1 MESTAPPTLNTGG
14 VEAEVTH
21 GDAAEARPNIAGRGA
36 PSEVGDQA
44 VWSLS
49 TAKPGNGV
57 DQLRDASTET
67 YWQSD
72 GPQPHLVNIQ
82 FHKKTRVQEIA
93 IYTDYKL
100 DESYT
105 PSKISIRAG
114 TNFHDLQQIKV
125 EELLEPSG
133 WTTISLMQPP
143 SHDDGLS
150 EGERALE
157 PLRTYFIQLAVLANH
172 QNGRDTHI
180 RQIRVYSP
188 RSRTSNDMALPDMNT
203 LEFQMYACVR

>member
-1 MESTAPPTLNTGG
+1 MASPVTTIGEGDAQQDVEVDVVKAGG
-14 VEAEVTH
+14 VDLRE
-21 GDAAEARPNIAGRGA
+21 I
-36 PSEVGDQA
+36 GDQA

-82 FHKKTRVQEIA
+82 FHKKMRVQEIA

-105 PSKISIRAG
+105 PSKISVRAG
-114 TNFHDLQQIKV
+114 TSFHDLQQVKV

-143 SHDDGLS
+143 TADNGIPMA
-150 EGERALE
+150 ERALE

-180 RQIRVYSP
+180 RQIHVFAP
-188 RSRTSNDMALPDMNT
+188 RNRTSNDMALPEMQT
-203 LEFQMYACVR
+203 REFQMYACVR

>member
-1 MESTAPPTLNTGG
+1 MSGAPA
-14 VEAEVTH
+14 EDSAEVS
-21 GDAAEARPNIAGRGA
+21 A
-36 PSEVGDQA
+36 PRRSADLREIGDQA

-57 DQLRDASTET
+57 DQLRDSSTDT

-82 FHKKTRVQEIA
+82 FHKKMRIQELA

-105 PSKISIRAG
+105 PSKISVRAG

-133 WTTISLMQPP
+133 WITISLMQP
-143 SHDDGLS
+143 SVHDDGLP
-150 EGERALE
+150 EEERALE
-157 PLRTYFIQLAVLANH
+157 PLRTFYIQLAVLANH

-180 RQIRVYSP
+180 RQVQVFSP
-188 RSRTSNDMALPDMNT
+188 RNRTSNDMALPEMNT
-203 LEFQMYACVR
+203 LEFQMYSCIR

>member
-1 MESTAPPTLNTGG
+1 MSAP
-14 VEAEVTH
+14 
-21 GDAAEARPNIAGRGA
+21 AAEPADATA
-36 PSEVGDQA
+36 AKLSSELREIGDQA

-57 DQLRDASTET
+57 DQLRDSSTDT

-82 FHKKTRVQEIA
+82 FHKKMRIQEIA

-105 PSKISIRAG
+105 PSKIAIRAG
-114 TNFHDLQQIKV
+114 TMFHDLQQIKV
-125 EELLEPSG
+125 EELSEPSG

-143 SHDDGLS
+143 EYDDGTP
-150 EGERALE
+150 EDERALE

-180 RQIRVYSP
+180 RQIRVFSP
-188 RSRTSNDMALPDMNT
+188 RTGTSNDMALPEMST
-203 LEFQMYACVR
+203 LDFRIHSCIR

>member
-1 MESTAPPTLNTGG
+1 MAAAAAGAVQRSTEL
-14 VEAEVTH
+14 
-21 GDAAEARPNIAGRGA
+21 R
-36 PSEVGDQA
+36 EVGDQA

-57 DQLRDASTET
+57 DQLRDSSTET

-82 FHKKTRVQEIA
+82 FHKKMRIQEIS

-125 EELLEPSG
+125 EELVEPCG
-133 WTTISLMQPP
+133 WITISLTQPTTIA
-143 SHDDGLS
+143 DGVP
-150 EGERALE
+150 EEERALE

-180 RQIRVYSP
+180 RQIRVFAP
-188 RSRTSNDMALPDMNT
+188 RNRTSNDMALPEMQT
-203 LEFQMYACVR
+203 AEFQKYACIR

>member
-1 MESTAPPTLNTGG
+1 MSAP
-14 VEAEVTH
+14 
-21 GDAAEARPNIAGRGA
+21 AAEPADATA
-36 PSEVGDQA
+36 AKLSSELREIGDQA

-57 DQLRDASTET
+57 DQLRDSSTDT

-82 FHKKTRVQEIA
+82 FHKKMRIQEIA
-93 IYTDYKL
+93 IYTDYKP

-105 PSKISIRAG
+105 PSKIAIRAG
-114 TNFHDLQQIKV
+114 TMFHDLQQIKV
-125 EELLEPSG
+125 EELSEPSG

-143 SHDDGLS
+143 EYDDGTP
-150 EGERALE
+150 EDERALE

-180 RQIRVYSP
+180 RQIRVFSP
-188 RSRTSNDMALPDMNT
+188 RTGTSNDMALPEMST
-203 LEFQMYACVR
+203 LDFRIHSCIR